1 MSASWTDPSWG
12 SWVLGDVTGTMRNV
26 AELLGPSQEFDSVT
40 VSPPIAP
47 AVLPVVEIVVGTTK
61 QVDRLRLE
69 VAQGEFVA
77 TFDDDSGD
85 EWFGALV
92 AGLRLEVCVWEA
104 RS

>member
-1 MSASWTDPSWG
+1 MSASWSDPSWG
-12 SWVLGDVTGTMRNV
+12 SWAIGDVTGTMRNV
-26 AELLGPSQEFDSVT
+26 AELLGPSQEFDSVKM
-40 VSPPIAP
+40 SPPIP
-47 AVLPVVEIVVGTTK
+47 PEVLPLVEIVVATPA

-77 TFDDDSGD
+77 TFDEDSGD

-92 AGLRLEVCVWEA
+92 AGMRLEVCAWEA

>member
-1 MSASWTDPSWG
+1 MSASWSDPSWG
-12 SWVLGDVTGTMRNV
+12 SWVRGDVTGTMRTV

-92 AGLRLEVCVWEA
+92 AGHRLEVCLWEG
-104 RS
+104 RR

>member
-1 MSASWTDPSWG
+1 MSFSWSDPSWG
-12 SWVLGDVTGTMRNV
+12 EWVLGDATGTLRNV
-26 AELLGPSQEFDSVT
+26 VDLLGGFVEFDSVT
-40 VSPPIAP
+40 MCPPIPP
-47 AVLPVVEIVVGTTK
+47 AVLPLVKIVVGTTQ
-61 QVDRLRLE
+61 QVDALRLE

>member
-1 MSASWTDPSWG
+1 MSTSWSDPSWG
-12 SWVLGDVTGTMRNV
+12 SWVLGDVTGTLRNV
-26 AELLGPSQEFDSVT
+26 AELLGPSAEFDLVSM
-40 VSPPIAP
+40 SPPIPP
-47 AVLPVVEIVVGTTK
+47 AALPTVEIVVGTTQ

-77 TFDDDSGD
+77 TFDEDSGD
-85 EWFGALV
+85 EWFGASV